1 MFFSFAAA
9 LATASETP
17 KMALAPRT
25 DLFLVPSIE
34 IICLSIFS

>member
-25 DLFLVPSIE
+25 SKSNNWLSRINTTSSI
-34 IICLSIFS
+34 